1 MGRSVIKKEEE
12 RKARTGVIRGEK
24 VTFRKKDLV
33 SLDHLPSAQVEDP
46 LIVHVPERSRRSRS
60 HVWHVCR
67 MTLVFFAFLAVILGA
82 VIATIESGVFDEPL
96 SQKAQTALD
105 QAIGPRYKAEVG
117 ATVIRF
123 TSDLRLALEARDVNV
138 VDQDSGKHLST
149 MSAVNMELDPLAL
162 IEGRIEV
169 ASVAAEGIALDTSL
183 LPQGDPVDLTA
194 LRVDAL
200 PRALSATFDNLDF
213 LEHFVQRGGTN
224 SVRISGFSMKLARQE
239 GDPIS
244 LVVDSLTF
252 ERAEPNSLHLYGKVA
267 VNGSVAT
274 LDVKANQQEAGHT
287 SSLIAK
293 ISNLDLKPLTMAY
306 DASGTPRQ
314 GVMSLADVTLSAVK
328 GGDGADP
335 KLDASINVK
344 PGTIYMDRDAQDLT
358 AGNINLAYNFDH
370 QTLEIAPSKVQ
381 FVGTMVPF
389 SGALIDLDRI
399 DANAGKGFGVDF
411 VIKNGIAASS
421 ISGEK
426 PVSFDGRAMGRFLS
440 ATKELQV
447 DNLGISTPQGA
458 LFGSLHAKFGDS
470 SPEISFG
477 GRADKLDTTVVKQ
490 LWPFWM
496 ASKPRAWVEANLFGG
511 SVTNAVISVFIPA
524 GRLREAAQSGKLQL
538 GKNELHIAFDIDG
551 ARLNIPGEIPPLRD
565 TKAHFDLTGPAMV
578 VDINTATSYFP
589 TGRTISLNNSS
600 FSIPSTYDKPL
611 MADLALTISGSGDAI
626 GELLT
631 YKPLEVLQRTEFK
644 PEDFNGKIVA
654 KVDARIGLINDQKPP
669 PPDWQA
675 TLELNNVDLLKPM
688 NNRKIDNITGEIS
701 ADSQSV
707 HLQAQAQIDGIPA
720 QIDMVEPT
728 DGKSSVKRSRVI
740 TATLNDAQRNTVL
753 PGLRDM
759 IDGPVKVEL
768 TRIDDDRQGVKVD
781 LGKATLTVPWVG
793 WSKGVGIPATAQF
806 EASGP
811 DSQTALKNFT
821 LKGDGFGV
829 SGDLLISKGSLSS
842 ANFDSVKLSALDDFA
857 LSLKRSKS
865 SGYDVSVSGNSAD
878 IRPILAR
885 LKTSTSGGQQS
896 SGGDD
901 SASATVRANIDKVI
915 GFNDE
920 TIGNVKGVYSIAG
933 GKTTAADFSGVTRSG
948 EALVTQMSKGSNG
961 AIRITSGD
969 AGAVAR
975 FTDLYKH
982 LRGGLLN
989 LSLRST
995 GQDDW
1000 DGSLDIRNFSI
1011 IDEKKLSTIVSTPSG
1026 KNGKSLNSA
1035 VKENIDTRSQSFGR
1049 GFARLVMRDGALSV
1063 ENGVVRGVQVGA
1075 TFQGVLKDASGKMD
1089 MTGTFMPAYG
1099 LNRLFAEVPIVGFIL
1114 GNGSDR
1120 GLIGIT
1126 FRLTGSFD
1134 KPNMQINPLSII
1146 APGVFRQIFEF

>member
-1 MGRSVIKKEEE
+1 M
-12 RKARTGVIRGEK
+12 IRGEK

-33 SLDHLPSAQVEDP
+33 SLDHLPSAQVDDP
-46 LIVHVPERSRRSRS
+46 LIVHVPERARRSRS

-67 MTLVFFAFLAVILGA
+67 MTLVFFAFLAIVAGA
-82 VIATIESGVFDEPL
+82 VIATIEGGIFDAPL

-105 QAIGPRYKAEVG
+105 RAIGPRYKAEVG

-138 VDQDSGKHLST
+138 VDQESGKHLST
-149 MSAVNMELDPLAL
+149 MSIVNMELDPLAL
-162 IEGRIEV
+162 IEGRVEV

-183 LPQGDPVDLTA
+183 LPQGDPVDWTA

-200 PRALSATFDNLDF
+200 PKALNAAFDNLDF

-239 GDPIS
+239 GEPIS
-244 LVVDSLTF
+244 LVVDNLTF
-252 ERAEPNSLHLYGKVA
+252 ERSAPNSLHLYGQVA
-267 VNGSVAT
+267 LNGSVAL
-274 LDVKANQQEAGHT
+274 LDVRADQKEAGHS
-287 SSLIAK
+287 SSLTARV
-293 ISNLDLKPLTMAY
+293 SNLDLKPLTMTY
-306 DASGTPRQ
+306 DPNGTPRQ
-314 GVMSLADVTLSAVK
+314 GFMTFADVTLSAVK
-328 GGDGADP
+328 GETGADA
-335 KLDASINVK
+335 KLSAAINVQ
-344 PGTIYMDRDAQDLT
+344 PGVLYMDHDVQQLT
-358 AGNINLAYNFDH
+358 QANINLAYNFDH
-370 QTLEIAPSKVQ
+370 QTLEVAPSTAQ
-381 FVGTMVPF
+381 FLKTIVPF
-389 SGALIDLDRI
+389 SGALIDLDRV
-399 DANAGKGFGVDF
+399 DANAGKGFGIDF
-411 VIKNGIAASS
+411 VIKNGAAASS
-421 ISGEK
+421 LSEEK
-426 PVSFDGRAMGRFLS
+426 PVSFDGRATGRFFS
-440 ATKELQV
+440 ATKEFQF

-458 LFGSLHAKFGDS
+458 LFGSLHMKLGDS

-496 ASKPRAWVEANLFGG
+496 ASKPRAWVEGNLFGG

-524 GRLREAAQSGKLQL
+524 GRLREASQTGKLQL
-538 GKNELHIAFDIDG
+538 GKNELHIAFDIAG
-551 ARLNIPGEIPPLRD
+551 TRMNVPGEIPPLRD
-565 TKAHFDLTGPAMV
+565 TKAHFDLTGPNMAV
-578 VDINTATSYFP
+578 SIETATSYFSS
-589 TGRTISLNNSS
+589 GRKITLSDSG
-600 FSIPSTYDKPL
+600 FSIPATYDKPL
-611 MADLALTISGSGDAI
+611 MADLDLTIAGSGDAI

-644 PEDFNGKIVA
+644 PENFNGKIVA
-654 KVDARIGLINDQKPP
+654 KVDARIGLIKDQRPP

-675 TLELNNVDLLKPM
+675 KLSLDNVDLLKPM
-688 NNRKIDNITGEIS
+688 NNRKIDNLTGEIS
-701 ADSQSV
+701 ADPQSV

-728 DGKSSVKRSRVI
+728 DSKSTVKRARVI
-740 TATLNDAQRNTVL
+740 TATLTDAQRSTVL
-753 PGLRDM
+753 PGLRDL

-781 LGKATLTVPWVG
+781 LGKAALTLPWVG
-793 WSKGVGIPATAQF
+793 WSKGSGIAATAQF

-811 DSQTALKNFT
+811 DNQTTLKNFT
-821 LKGDGFGV
+821 LKGDGFGA
-829 SGDLLISKGSLSS
+829 SGDLLISKGSLTS

-857 LSLKRSKS
+857 LSLKRGKS
-865 SGYDVSVSGNSAD
+865 GGYDVAVSGNSAD

-885 LKTSTSGGQQS
+885 LKSSTSGGQQS
-896 SGGDD
+896 SDGDA

-920 TIGNVKGVYSIAG
+920 TMGNVKGVYSITG

-961 AIRITSGD
+961 VIRITSGD

-982 LRGGLLN
+982 LKGGLLN
-989 LSLRST
+989 LSLRSI

-1000 DGSLDIRNFSI
+1000 DGSLDIRNFAI
-1011 IDEKKLSTIVSTPSG
+1011 IDDKKLSTIVSTPSG

-1035 VKENIDTRSQSFGR
+1035 VKQNIDTRSQNFER
-1049 GFARLVMRDGALSV
+1049 GFARLVMRDGVLSV
-1063 ENGVVRGVQVGA
+1063 ENGVVRGAQVGA
-1075 TFQGVLKDASGKMD
+1075 TFQGTLKDANGKMD

-1126 FRLTGSFD
+1126 FRLTGTLEKS
-1134 KPNMQINPLSII
+1134 NLQINPLSII
-1146 APGVFRQIFEF
+1146 APGVFRQIFEY